1 MRVREL
7 GPRPLDDVP
16 LPEIAE
22 LMERLTTT
30 SAADLKRAVL
40 DAYGL
45 VRMTSK
51 ADEYLERALEL
62 TA

>member
-1 MRVREL
+1 
-7 GPRPLDDVP
+7 
-16 LPEIAE
+16 
-22 LMERLTTT
+22 MERLTT
-30 SAADLKRAVL
+30 AGADDLKRAVL

-62 TA
+62 RP